1 MSNPFDTLHDRQS
14 SESVKWHHYAP
25 DVLPMWVADMD
36 FPAPQAVIQ
45 ALQTRVEHG
54 IFGYPTDPPEL
65 RPLLVERM
73 SQRYGWKIQPEDIL
87 FVPGVVNGFNMVCHT
102 VKEPQAGVLIQVPVY
117 PPFFSAPS
125 DAGLKLQEA
134 PLTLMPDGRYIIDFD
149 RFEAAITPETRL
161 FLLCNP
167 HNPVGRVFQND
178 ELEKLAQICLRHN
191 LTICSDEIHCDLIFS
206 GNQHIPIASLSPEIA
221 HNTITLMSPSKTFNL
236 AGLKFSFAIVP
247 NPELRK
253 RMEAAR
259 QGLVGGINIMGRVAA
274 LAAYRDGQPWLDQLL
289 PYLQANR
296 DLLVNFIHE
305 RVPGLRVAPPEG
317 TYLTWLDCRNILSK
331 GDPFSLFLER
341 GRIALQDGRE
351 FGAGG
356 EGFLRLNFGCPRATL
371 EDGLARILSALE

>member
-1 MSNPFDTLHDRQS
+1 
-14 SESVKWHHYAP
+14 
-25 DVLPMWVADMD
+25 
-36 FPAPQAVIQ
+36 
-45 ALQTRVEHG
+45 
-54 IFGYPTDPPEL
+54 
-65 RPLLVERM
+65 
-73 SQRYGWKIQPEDIL
+73 
-87 FVPGVVNGFNMVCHT
+87 
-102 VKEPQAGVLIQVPVY
+102 
-117 PPFFSAPS
+117 
-125 DAGLKLQEA
+125 LKLQEA

-206 GNQHIPIASLSPEIA
+206 GSRHIPIASLSPEIA

-305 RVPGLRVAPPEG
+305 RVPGLRVTPPEG
-317 TYLTWLDCRNILSK
+317 TYLAWLDCRNILSK